1 MEIQTYHS
9 KMTTEDNFKDLCN
22 LTTRVL
28 GLPKG
33 SLGEKTRKQDIQ
45 IARTIA
51 SVIARTEEGIHQT
64 VIAKV
69 INRDRSLIYYYEK
82 MHRSNYATWGKY
94 RDVFNR
100 VYIAYKD
107 SGSSK
112 MTFIDAEFLK
122 RHLLKNGVKETLES
136 NVLLEVRSGQV
147 KCIIKTSYFDFSNQ
161 LENVKLAMA
170 NYNYSAK
177 IL

>member
-1 MEIQTYHS
+1 MEIQIYHS

-22 LTTRVL
+22 LTTSVL

-33 SLGEKTRKQDIQ
+33 SLGEKTRKQDVQ

-51 SVIARTEEGIHQT
+51 SVIARTEEDIHQT

-69 INRDRSLIYYYEK
+69 INRDRSLIYHYEK

-94 RDVFNR
+94 RDVFNK
-100 VYIAYKD
+100 VYTAYKD
-107 SGSSK
+107 ISSSK

-122 RHLLKNGVKETLES
+122 RHLLKNGVKES
-136 NVLLEVRSGQV
+136 KPQVLLEVTSGETF
-147 KCIIKTSYFDFSNQ
+147 CIIKTSYFDFSNQ

>member
-22 LTTRVL
+22 LTTSVL

-33 SLGEKTRKQDIQ
+33 SLGEKTRKQDVQ

-51 SVIARTEEGIHQT
+51 SVIARTEEDIHQT

-69 INRDRSLIYYYEK
+69 INRDRSLIYHYEK
-82 MHRSNYATWGKY
+82 MHKSNYRSWVKY
-94 RDVFNR
+94 RDGFNK
-100 VYIAYKD
+100 VYTAYKD
-107 SGSSK
+107 ISSSK
-112 MTFIDAEFLK
+112 MTFIDAELLK
-122 RHLLKNGVKETLES
+122 RHLLSNGVQES
-136 NVLLEVRSGQV
+136 KPQVLLEVTSGET
-147 KCIIKTSYFDFSNQ
+147 CCTIKTSYLDFSNQ
-161 LENVKLAMA
+161 LENVKLAMS